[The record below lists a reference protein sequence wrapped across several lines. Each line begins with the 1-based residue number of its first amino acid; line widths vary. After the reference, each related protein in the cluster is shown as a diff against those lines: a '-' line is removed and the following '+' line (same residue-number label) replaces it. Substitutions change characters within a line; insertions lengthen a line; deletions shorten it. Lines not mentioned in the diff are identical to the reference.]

1 MRKGI
6 PTAGYV
12 CNGRF
17 GSEGGHYM
25 NDAPK
30 GRSGSL
36 TAFQIPQKTRP
47 KAVKVRTIPTNSAGK
62 TPPFIAEDHVIFRRR
77 LHHSA

>member
-30 GRSGSL
+30 GRVDQGRS
-36 TAFQIPQKTRP
+36 PQKI
-47 KAVKVRTIPTNSAGK
+47 AASAK
-62 TPPFIAEDHVIFRRR
+62 RENRADC
-77 LHHSA
+77 